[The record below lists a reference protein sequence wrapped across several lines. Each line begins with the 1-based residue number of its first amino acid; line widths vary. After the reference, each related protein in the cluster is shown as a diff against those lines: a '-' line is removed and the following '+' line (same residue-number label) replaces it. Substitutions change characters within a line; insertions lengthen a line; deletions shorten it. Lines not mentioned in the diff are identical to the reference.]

1 MPDIRR
7 RVRIRARKWTDPGA
21 PPIGPSLGICV
32 IRSWKQSRISSCIDM
47 AKNNQK
53 NKMLDVS
60 EERARQR
67 VKDHGN
73 SADKIRNAL
82 GKAA

>member
-1 MPDIRR
+1 
-7 RVRIRARKWTDPGA
+7 
-21 PPIGPSLGICV
+21 
-32 IRSWKQSRISSCIDM
+32 M

-60 EERARQR
+60 EERARQL